1 MSGSAWVVVVVAPVV
16 FGCAQ
21 PLVEDSFTPAQWDT
35 LRASFTVP
43 PYDVCQGVAEPRCTQ
58 LAELGRDLFSDNAL
72 SSDGGQV
79 PEGAHHAVSCADC
92 HDAGA
97 YYVDIA
103 STPTTSVSTGAL
115 KATAHNALPLVNLA
129 IKDTVA
135 GARPAYGW
143 TGLASTADVLLKLA
157 LPKAMAS
164 NAGTVREALRNKH
177 WTAYVA
183 LFGDRTLVRNIP
195 ADAEQDAALL
205 ANLADVFDKYER
217 RLVAVSSRFDQF
229 IGGTESAL
237 TTEERHGFQL
247 FATTALC
254 IECHDGPLLTDLEFH
269 VTGVR
274 SEHPDHGRTSLTGD
288 PADEGAFLTPS
299 LRNVGAT
306 GPYMHAGQLELVGDV
321 VDFYRR
327 GGDEDGFL
335 GTRDPRIEPIEM
347 TDDDAHDLALFLG
360 TLTGDEP
367 DCRWAA
373 SGSGSGSG
381 SACP

>member
-1 MSGSAWVVVVVAPVV
+1 MSGSAWLVLVAPLV
-16 FGCAQ
+16 FGCAE
-21 PLVEDSFTPAQWDT
+21 PLVEDSFTPEQWDT
-35 LRASFTVP
+35 LRASFAVP
-43 PYDVCQGVAEPRCTQ
+43 AYDVCQGVPEPRCTQ
-58 LAELGRDLFSDNAL
+58 LAELGRDLFSERAL
-72 SSDGGQV
+72 SSDGGHV
-79 PEGAHHAVSCADC
+79 PELPYHAVSCADC

-97 YYVDIA
+97 YYVDTE
-103 STPTTSVSTGAL
+103 STPTTTVSTGAL
-115 KATAHNALPLVNLA
+115 KATGHNALPLVNLA
-129 IKDTVA
+129 IKDVVA

-143 TGLASTADVLLKLA
+143 TGLASTADVVLKLA

-164 NAGTVREALRNKH
+164 TAGTVREALRDKH

-195 ADAEQDAALL
+195 ADAAQDAALL
-205 ANLADVFDKYER
+205 ANLAAVFDKYER
-217 RLVAVSSRFDQF
+217 RLVAVNSRFDQF

-237 TTEERHGFQL
+237 TPEERHGFQL

-269 VTGVR
+269 VTGIR
-274 SEHPDHGRTSLTGD
+274 SENLDHGRNSITGD

-306 GPYMHAGQLELVGDV
+306 GPYMHAGQFELVGDV

-335 GTRDPRIEPIEM
+335 GTRDPRIEPIDM
-347 TDDDAHDLALFLG
+347 TDADRDDLRDFLL

-367 DCRWAA
+367 DCHWGGA
-373 SGSGSGSG
+373 GSG